1 MGSNRLVLPAEMK
14 SCERVDGHTAVP
26 SVFPRVIFP
35 EGKYHL
41 RGPARGSLRTVMIGE
56 QR

>member
-1 MGSNRLVLPAEMK
+1 MGSNRLVLPTEMK
-14 SCERVDGHTAVP
+14 SCEP

-35 EGKYHL
+35 EGKYRL
-41 RGPARGSLRTVMIGE
+41 RGPAWGSLRTVMIGE